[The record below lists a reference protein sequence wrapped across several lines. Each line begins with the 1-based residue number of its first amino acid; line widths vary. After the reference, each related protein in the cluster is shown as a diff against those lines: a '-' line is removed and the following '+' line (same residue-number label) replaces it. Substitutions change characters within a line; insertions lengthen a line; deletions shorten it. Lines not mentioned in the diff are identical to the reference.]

1 MVKVST
7 GLKMNTKYN
16 WLILAGALVILLMVL
31 KPLITQVQEK
41 RAEQK
46 SLVEKLKVLS
56 LKRKTLEGIDE
67 QLITERVMKME
78 TVFPSKKPIIQLL
91 SNLSLVAGENDLV
104 FGGIS
109 LRPGVLGE
117 EESDSSLKDISFGF
131 KLQGTFKQINDFM
144 YDLENTAPLMKID
157 EMSLTVKT
165 NPLERTKILIVAAE
179 IKVSAFYQAPPEKLG
194 RISTPVVLL
203 SRADEA
209 LLNRL
214 IKFKTYR
221 TVLPEAPTGK
231 VDLFT
236 L

>member
-7 GLKMNTKYN
+7 SLKMNEKYN
-16 WLILAGALVILLMVL
+16 WLILGSALVVLLMVL
-31 KPLITQVQEK
+31 KPLITRVRDK

-46 SLVEKLKVLS
+46 SLTEKLEVLS
-56 LKRKTLEGIDE
+56 LKRIILGGIDE
-67 QLITERVMKME
+67 QLISERVMKME
-78 TVFPSKKPIIQLL
+78 AVFPSKKPIIQLL
-91 SNLSLVAGENDLV
+91 SNLSLVAGKNGLV

-109 LRPGVLGE
+109 LKPGLLG

-131 KLQGTFKQINDFM
+131 KLEGTFEQINDFM

-157 EMSLTVKT
+157 EVGLSVKT
-165 NPLERTKILIVAAE
+165 NPLDKTKKVLVAAE

-194 RISTPVVLL
+194 RISTPVALL
-203 SRADEA
+203 SKRDEA

-214 IKFKTYR
+214 IKFETYR
-221 TVLPEAPTGK
+221 TVFPEARTGK
-231 VDLFT
+231 ADLFT

>member
-1 MVKVST
+1 MVKVLT
-7 GLKMNTKYN
+7 KLKMSEKYN
-16 WLILAGALVILLMVL
+16 WLILGGALVILLMVL

-46 SLVEKLKVLS
+46 SLTEKLKVLD
-56 LKRKTLEGIDE
+56 LKRKTLDGIDE
-67 QLITERVMKME
+67 QLITDRVMKME
-78 TVFPSKKPIIQLL
+78 GVFPSGKPIIQLL
-91 SNLSLVAGENDLV
+91 SNLSLVAANNGLV

-109 LRPGVLGE
+109 LKPGVLGE

-131 KLQGTFKQINDFM
+131 KLEGTFKQINDFM

-157 EMSLTVKT
+157 EVSLSVKT
-165 NPLERTKILIVAAE
+165 NPLDKEREILVAAE
-179 IKVSAFYQAPPEKLG
+179 VEVSAFYQAPPEKLG
-194 RISTPVVLL
+194 RISAPVSLL
-203 SRADEA
+203 SRGDEA

-214 IKFKTYR
+214 IKFKTYK

-231 VDLFT
+231 IDLFT